1 MPAPPIL
8 SSQTPVLDT
17 AAPVT
22 VLAPA
27 GSPFDAILMLEELAA
42 SMVPVDAAGID
53 AGAAELDSEVP
64 ESFDELDGEDS
75 IEDADEESE
84 DLLAFLTGM
93 IAAAP
98 PPPQGRNASADA
110 GSSGEGGDLTAGGE
124 ATKGHPAKA
133 PAWPLS
139 TEPSTST
146 VADPDPASTPNQS
159 RTPVPTPAP
168 RNDAEAAVRAFAS
181 MTQPEPVR
189 ASDEAGPSAR
199 ATDFLTHA
207 PRTASA
213 HAPEQTAVAAH
224 VRDPRWAEEFGTR
237 IVTLVNQRES
247 IASISLNPVDLGP
260 VDVSVTVKDTQA
272 TIHFGAAQADTRALI
287 EASLPRLRELL
298 AAQGFQLM
306 DASVSQGFTRQSR
319 PDSAS
324 IPRPATVEDVTP
336 ATQTVSR
343 VVGLLDTY
351 A

>member
-8 SSQTPVLDT
+8 SSQTPAFDT
-17 AAPVT
+17 VAPVT

-53 AGAAELDSEVP
+53 AGAAELGSELP
-64 ESFDELDGEDS
+64 ESFEDLDGEDS
-75 IEDADEESE
+75 IEDTDDESE
-84 DLLAFLTGM
+84 DLLAFLTGL
-93 IAAAP
+93 IATAP
-98 PPPQGRNASADA
+98 PPARGRTDSADA
-110 GSSGEGGDLTAGGE
+110 GSSGEGAEMTAGGE
-124 ATKGHPAKA
+124 ATKGHHAKA

-139 TEPSTST
+139 IDASTST
-146 VADPDPASTPNQS
+146 VADPDPASTPNQTL
-159 RTPVPTPAP
+159 TPAPTPAP
-168 RNDAEAAVRAFAS
+168 RNDAEAAARAFAS
-181 MTQPEPVR
+181 MTQLEPVR
-189 ASDEAGPSAR
+189 ASEEAGTSAR

-213 HAPEQTAVAAH
+213 HAPEQAAVVAH

-247 IASISLNPVDLGP
+247 VASISLNPVDLGP

-306 DASVSQGFTRQSR
+306 DASVSQGFTRHSR
-319 PDSAS
+319 PDSSS
-324 IPRPATVEDVTP
+324 IPRPSTVEDLTP
-336 ATQTVSR
+336 ATQTATR